1 MWLLTSGPT
10 REHLD
15 DVRFLTNASS
25 GRMGF
30 ALAQEARSRGH
41 AVTILQGPVALS
53 PPPGVHVLPVTSA
66 DEMLARGLEVLDR
79 GPVDVIL
86 GVAAVCD
93 FRPARR
99 LTGKPGKSEVL
110 RHIDLVE
117 NPDVLATLAAKKRAR
132 VHVGFALQV
141 LRDDE
146 DLKAATAVARSKLQ
160 RKGLDAIVLNGAS
173 AMEATGSRAFWVSA
187 DAPAAE
193 EVGCG
198 DKAEVAAAIVARIEN
213 LLARR
218 P

>member
-1 MWLLTSGPT
+1 
-10 REHLD
+10 
-15 DVRFLTNASS
+15 
-25 GRMGF
+25 
-30 ALAQEARSRGH
+30 
-41 AVTILQGPVALS
+41 
-53 PPPGVHVLPVTSA
+53 
-66 DEMLARGLEVLDR
+66 
-79 GPVDVIL
+79 
-86 GVAAVCD
+86 
-93 FRPARR
+93 
-99 LTGKPGKSEVL
+99 
-110 RHIDLVE
+110 
-117 NPDVLATLAAKKRAR
+117 
-132 VHVGFALQV
+132 

-187 DAPAAE
+187 DAPDTEEAE